1 MQSVY
6 TELISKVLH
15 VLPVLLVMPV
25 FCVMTNSNAV
35 YIAYQWRFAMKKFGM
50 VKTILGLSALMV
62 FAPVFAETDA
72 TDTFKKLDKNG
83 DGYISINEATGNV
96 EMLKQWVK
104 ADKNADGQ
112 IEMSEFSAFE
122 GLPATTFAP
131 DDADDMELG
140 AAPTK

>member
-1 MQSVY
+1 
-6 TELISKVLH
+6 
-15 VLPVLLVMPV
+15 
-25 FCVMTNSNAV
+25 
-35 YIAYQWRFAMKKFGM
+35 MKKFGM